1 MRNRPDNWST
11 KRLTKTTWTGLYL
24 CVTCY
29 EIIPNTQYAFHRKHG
44 ECESPA
50 RPPAVKCKR
59 KSNCNTCHR
68 TFCNEKVNDF
78 HEPCHATNNNTAE
91 GLKKC
96 RQKPKVESSAMAA
109 AIRRLTEQ
117 ISSEAAGKIATYRA
131 ILRKPNTDG
140 TYNVNGKIMLMLDIE
155 QQI

>member
-1 MRNRPDNWST
+1 
-11 KRLTKTTWTGLYL
+11 
-24 CVTCY
+24 
-29 EIIPNTQYAFHRKHG
+29 
-44 ECESPA
+44 
-50 RPPAVKCKR
+50 
-59 KSNCNTCHR
+59 
-68 TFCNEKVNDF
+68 
-78 HEPCHATNNNTAE
+78 
-91 GLKKC
+91 
-96 RQKPKVESSAMAA
+96 MAA